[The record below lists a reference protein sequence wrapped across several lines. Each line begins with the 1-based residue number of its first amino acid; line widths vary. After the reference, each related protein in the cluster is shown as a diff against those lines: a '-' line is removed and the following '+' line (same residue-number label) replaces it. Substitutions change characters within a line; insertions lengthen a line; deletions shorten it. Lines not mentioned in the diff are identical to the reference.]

1 MTCIRIFILQL
12 FTVIQKLGLAQAYV
26 NTKENKQI
34 ALYSYEGI
42 LYAIK
47 WADYYY
53 KNINGFQKYD
63 LRKTKSIME

>member
-47 WADYYY
+47 
-53 KNINGFQKYD
+53 
-63 LRKTKSIME
+63 